1 MTVQQFSSDSL
12 QFVETA
18 EFLPVD
24 QAYRFD
30 FQQTGNQLSLS
41 WHIADGYYL
50 YQHRFVAD
58 PSVALITQP
67 DLPAGIAYND
77 TFFGDVVIYREHVT
91 ITYEI
96 AAASADQPFVI
107 SYQGCADAGLCYPP
121 TQKVVYLQAIS
132 AGDALTVQSSTT
144 AEPTAITVD
153 LPWWTIALIPLL
165 FMPLVII
172 RAKRSQRI
180 NKTEC

>member
-1 MTVQQFSSDSL
+1 MTVQQFSSDRL

-30 FQQTGNQLSLS
+30 FLQTGNQLSLT

-50 YQHRFVAD
+50 YQHRFIAD
-58 PSVALITQP
+58 PSVALIKQP
-67 DLPAGIAYND
+67 ELPAGIAYND
-77 TFFGDVVIYREHVT
+77 AFFGDVVIYREQVT

-121 TQKVVYLQAIS
+121 TEKVVYLQATS
-132 AGDALTVQSSTT
+132 AGDALTVQQSTT
-144 AEPTAITVD
+144 QEPAALKVE
-153 LPWWTIALIPLL
+153 LPWWAIALIPLVL
-165 FMPLVII
+165 LPIVII
-172 RAKRSQRI
+172 RARRSQKI
-180 NKTEC
+180 N